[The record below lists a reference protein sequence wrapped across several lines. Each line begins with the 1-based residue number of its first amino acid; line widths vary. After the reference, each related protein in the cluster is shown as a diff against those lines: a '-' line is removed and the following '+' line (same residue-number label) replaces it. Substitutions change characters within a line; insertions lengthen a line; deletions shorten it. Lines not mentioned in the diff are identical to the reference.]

1 MFEYTEKRQND
12 KSFEG
17 SLNRILN
24 TAKKEIHVKYPAK
37 IIKVNSQDSVNIEYY
52 SNGVASILAN
62 VPVQHYK
69 TQHAFFIINLKVG
82 DRGVVSFFNNDVDLY
97 RTAGVIAE
105 STENKTHDIN
115 DNLFQVGFYPDTENY
130 IYPEGDLVIGTKS
143 GALVSMTQTGIN
155 ITGGNIA
162 IKGSSVNIGDNVII
176 DGKNFLNH
184 THKDSQGG
192 TTSGVL

>member
-1 MFEYTEKRQND
+1 M
-12 KSFEG
+12 
-17 SLNRILN
+17 
-24 TAKKEIHVKYPAK
+24 
-37 IIKVNSQDSVNIEYY
+37 
-52 SNGVASILAN
+52 
-62 VPVQHYK
+62 QHYK
-69 TQHAFFIINLKVG
+69 TQNAFFIINLKVG

-143 GALVSMTQTGIN
+143 GALVSMTETGIN
-155 ITGGNIA
+155 ITGGSIV
-162 IKGSSVNIGDNVII
+162 IKGSSVNISDNVII